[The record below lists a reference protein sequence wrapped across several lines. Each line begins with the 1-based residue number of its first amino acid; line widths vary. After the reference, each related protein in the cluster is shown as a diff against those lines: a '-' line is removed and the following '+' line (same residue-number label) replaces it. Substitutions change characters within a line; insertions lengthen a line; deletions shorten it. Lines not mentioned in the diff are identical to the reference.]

1 MNLYQFEIHYYV
13 DYEDKEFDECG
24 LIIAE
29 YYIDAIKKIDESYGS
44 YIQEI
49 SIKEKG
55 ISHSVVVIPDNLME
69 NILKVNDW

>member
-29 YYIDAIKKIDESYGS
+29 DYIDAIEKIDESFGS
-44 YIQEI
+44 YIQEV
-49 SIKEKG
+49 SIKENG

>member
-13 DYEDKEFDECG
+13 DHEDKEFDECG

-29 YYIDAIKKIDESYGS
+29 DYIDAIKKIDESYGS

>member
-13 DYEDKEFDECG
+13 EYEDKEFDECG

-29 YYIDAIKKIDESYGS
+29 DYIDAIEKINESYGS
-44 YIQEI
+44 YIQEV